1 MPPDFLR
8 KPMAEHKLKAPGIR
22 YIAGTFLGPFIL
34 TALLFYAAGRT
45 NIPRAWLC
53 FVVNLIGM
61 FGGIIVVAARN
72 PELVNH
78 RGGWKKKKDTKLWD
92 KVFVKLFGITAF
104 YIVYAVIGLDL
115 KHHSPSLGIG
125 FAILGSALYI
135 VGSIIMHW
143 AMLVNTHFEVTVR
156 IQKDRDHK
164 VITAGPYKIVRHPGY
179 VGAILWA
186 VSPPLIVGSAIS
198 LVPAAVAIGLLIV
211 RTTLED
217 RTLRRELDGYGE
229 YAATV
234 KYRLLP
240 WLW

>member
-1 MPPDFLR
+1 MARKTPPDFSR
-8 KPMAEHKLKAPGIR
+8 KPMADNKLKAPGIR

-53 FVVNLIGM
+53 FVVNI
-61 FGGIIVVAARN
+61 
-72 PELVNH
+72 H
-78 RGGWKKKKDTKLWD
+78 RGGWKKKKNTKLWD

-104 YIVYAVIGLDL
+104 YLVYGVIGLDL

-125 FAILGSALYI
+125 FAVLGFTLYI

-143 AMLVNTHFEVTVR
+143 AMLANKHFEVTVR

-164 VITAGPYKIVRHPGY
+164 VITTGPYKIVRHPGY
-179 VGAILWA
+179 VGAILWII
-186 VSPPLIVGSAIS
+186 SPPLIVGSAIAM
-198 LVPAAVAIGLLIV
+198 VPAAVAIGLLVV

-217 RTLRRELDGYGE
+217 RTLQRELDGYGE

-240 WLW
+240 GIW

>member
-1 MPPDFLR
+1 
-8 KPMAEHKLKAPGIR
+8 MAENKLKASGIR
-22 YIAGTFLGPFIL
+22 YIVGTFLGPFIL

-53 FVVNLIGM
+53 LAVSLTGM
-61 FGGIIVVAARN
+61 FGGIIVVAAHN

-92 KVFVKLFGITAF
+92 KFWVPIYGITAYYVPYF
-104 YIVYAVIGLDL
+104 VIGLDL
-115 KHHSPSLGIG
+115 KDSAPNLGIL
-125 FAILGSALYI
+125 FAVLGSALFI
-135 VGSIIMHW
+135 AGSILLHW

-156 IQKDRDHK
+156 IQKDREHK
-164 VITAGPYKIVRHPGY
+164 VITAGPYKFVRHPGY

-186 VSPPLIVGSAIS
+186 LSPPLIVGSAVALI
-198 LVPAAVAIGLLIV
+198 PAAIAAGLLIV
-211 RTTLED
+211 RTILED
-217 RTLRRELDGYGE
+217 RMLRRKLDGYDE

-234 KYRLLP
+234 KYKLFP